1 MGASAESGILGFIT
15 VTAVVREAGVTPW
28 LEETEVP
35 GPSDATARAPG
46 CGPSCVLEIK
56 VPCAASA
63 ADELSG
69 AAGSAPQLALP
80 PLFPQ
85 SSHL

>member
-35 GPSDATARAPG
+35 GPSPSSLVPLTPLPVPRAVDPVV
-46 CGPSCVLEIK
+46 S
-56 VPCAASA
+56 
-63 ADELSG
+63 
-69 AAGSAPQLALP
+69 
-80 PLFPQ
+80 
-85 SSHL
+85 

>member
-1 MGASAESGILGFIT
+1 M
-15 VTAVVREAGVTPW
+15 AGRDRGPW
-28 LEETEVP
+28 PLSKFP